1 MKMRRAPLWLM
12 VGLIVVATV
21 AACGVA
27 PPLRNAYTA
36 AGDGTRPKDLVRT
49 EVFRA
54 DDDLNVVVEL
64 NAHSRTLDVSAVF
77 VSPNGEQ
84 YATDTLEAAD
94 TVGEV
99 VLGLDWEAQ
108 GTLTWPPGEWKV
120 DIYIDDTLE
129 KTLHFTV
136 EPAPLSEGGN

>member
-1 MKMRRAPLWLM
+1 MKRAPLWLIGLVVM
-12 VGLIVVATV
+12 VAV

-27 PPLRNAYTA
+27 PPLRSAYTA
-36 AGDGTRPKDLVRT
+36 AGDGTRPQDLART
-49 EVFRA
+49 DVFRP

-64 NAHSRTLDVSAVF
+64 NPHSRTLGVSAIF
-77 VSPNGEQ
+77 IAPTGEQ
-84 YATDTLEAAD
+84 YATDTLEAGD

-108 GTLTWPPGEWKV
+108 GTVTWPPGDWQV

-136 EPAPLSEGGN
+136 EETLLPEGSAN